1 MSTYGASPVKRAR
14 RSKDELTVIQEG
26 LIGILEADNPQ
37 TLRGLYYAGT
47 VRGLYPKTEQSYKL
61 VGREMVKLRRAGR
74 APYRWLADN
83 SRWVRQPQ
91 TYGGVEEML
100 ESGADYYRRDLWRY
114 NPVAVEVWCE
124 KDALAGVL
132 YEVTAEYA
140 APLYVVSGFSSLTYT
155 YEAAQAIAI
164 REKPTYI
171 YYLGDHDPSGIWI
184 PRKIEQGLREHA
196 PEAEVHFEKLAVTP
210 KQIKAYG
217 LPSRPTKR
225 TDSRAKGF
233 EGDSVELDS
242 IPASTLKQMVR
253 AAIVQ
258 HLDPARLA
266 AVKRTE
272 RLERETLYEMLERLQ
287 RGDDDL

>member
-1 MSTYGASPVKRAR
+1 MSIYESSPVKRSR
-14 RSKDELTVIQEG
+14 RTKDELSAIQEG

-47 VRGLYPKTEQSYKL
+47 VRGLYPKTEKSYKM

-74 APYRWLADN
+74 ASYRWLADN
-83 SRWVRQPQ
+83 SRWVRAPQ

-100 ESGADYYRRDLWRY
+100 ESGAHYYRRDLWRD
-114 NPVAVEVWCE
+114 NPVAVEIWCE

-132 YEVTAEYA
+132 YQVTAEYA

-155 YEAAQAIAI
+155 FEAAEAI
-164 REKPTYI
+164 RERGKPTYI

-184 PRKIEQGLREHA
+184 PRKIEQGLREHV
-196 PEAEVHFEKLAVTP
+196 PGAEIHFVKLAVTP
-210 KQIKAYG
+210 KQIAAFR

-242 IPASTLKQMVR
+242 IPASTLKELVR
-253 AAIVQ
+253 AAIVR
-258 HLDPARLA
+258 HLDPAHLA

-272 RLERETLYEMLERLQ
+272 ELERETLYDVLDGLKGGAE
-287 RGDDDL
+287 

>member
-1 MSTYGASPVKRAR
+1 MSVYQSSPVKRR
-14 RSKDELTVIQEG
+14 TREELSAIQDG
-26 LIGILEADNPQ
+26 LIRILEADNPQ

-47 VRGLYPKTEQSYKL
+47 VRGLYPKTEKSYKM
-61 VGREMVKLRRAGR
+61 VSREMVKLRRAGR

-83 SRWVRQPQ
+83 SRWVRRPQ

-100 ESGADYYRRDLWRY
+100 SSGAHYYRRDLWRE
-114 NPVAVEVWCE
+114 NPVAVEIWCE

-155 YEAAQAIAI
+155 YEAAEAIRE

-184 PRKIEQGLREHA
+184 PRKIEQGLREHV
-196 PEAEVHFEKLAVTP
+196 PEAEIHFIKLAVTSE
-210 KQIKAYG
+210 QIKALG

-242 IPASTLKQMVR
+242 IPASTLKELVR
-253 AAIVQ
+253 TVITQ

-266 AVKRTE
+266 ALRRTE
-272 RLERETLYEMLERLQ
+272 ALERESLYNLLEIFADGSENWR
-287 RGDDDL
+287 